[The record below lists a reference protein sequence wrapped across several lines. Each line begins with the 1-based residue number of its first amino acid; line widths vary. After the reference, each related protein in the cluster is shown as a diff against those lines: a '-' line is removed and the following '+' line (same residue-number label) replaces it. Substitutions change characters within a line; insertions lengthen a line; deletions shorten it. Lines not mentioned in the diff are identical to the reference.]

1 MNRVSIRE
9 DASNQSTDMESV
21 EMQKQDEDMCRS
33 NCKAEEEN
41 ASLQAPGPEGMH
53 TMVGTHHLVTSKR
66 RNKTGNI
73 FVHAA
78 SIRCLF

>member
-41 ASLQAPGPEGMH
+41 ASLQAPGPEGLH
-53 TMVGTHHLVTSKR
+53 TMLGTHHLVTSKH